1 MEAVRII
8 RDKTTSIGKGFGY
21 VLFSSKESVP
31 LALTMDGRL
40 FNGRV
45 RFISHISIYGEP
57 RKKKKEKRIKASLSS
72 VLSLSL
78 SFSFSFSFS
87 PKNYSHIYTHG
98 LIF

>member
-57 RKKKKEKRIKASLSS
+57 RKKKKREENKSLSFFRS
-72 VLSLSL
+72 FSLSLFLFLSLSL
-78 SFSFSFSFS
+78 
-87 PKNYSHIYTHG
+87 PKITRTYILTV
-98 LIF
+98 